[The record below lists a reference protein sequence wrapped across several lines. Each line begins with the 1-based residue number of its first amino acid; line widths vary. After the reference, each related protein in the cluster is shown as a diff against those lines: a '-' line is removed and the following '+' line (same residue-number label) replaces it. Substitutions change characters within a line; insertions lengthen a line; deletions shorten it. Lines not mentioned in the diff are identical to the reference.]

1 MEQLARVQSQSCSD
15 VSSANEVSESYF
27 STTELDEI
35 KCVSSAT
42 DKLMMDNK
50 TAYDSYSFD
59 TAEESLNGTFIFDN
73 TIGMLFC
80 QLQLLILN
88 NLSRIFL
95 IICIIIIIALGF
107 RRLVQE
113 SVG

>member
-59 TAEESLNGTFIFDN
+59 TAEESLNGMFIFDN
-73 TIGMLFC
+73 RYA
-80 QLQLLILN
+80 ILPIAIAD

>member
-59 TAEESLNGTFIFDN
+59 TAEESLNGMFIFDN
-73 TIGMLFC
+73 RYA
-80 QLQLLILN
+80 ILP
-88 NLSRIFL
+88 
-95 IICIIIIIALGF
+95 IAIADIK
-107 RRLVQE
+107 
-113 SVG
+113 